1 MFTLKTS
8 LIIPT
13 RNRSEQLIDLL
24 NNLFILKIRFSEIL
38 IIDSSRNFHSKKIK
52 LYCKNKKIKYFLS
65 RPSTSFQRNLGLKKA
80 KPHSFIMF
88 MDDDVVFLKDTF
100 IKMNECII
108 KNKNNPKIAGFGF
121 NQIEDVKE
129 NILEKIKKIKFF
141 ENFNIYPSLPGRVS
155 KSGWHSKILNLKKD
169 SLSDWVFT
177 TICIFKKEEIKDF
190 KFDESFGQYS
200 YLEDLDFS
208 LNFKKNNKK
217 IYISSKA
224 KFKHPINID
233 RSSFNFGIIEIKNR
247 FKIVTKH
254 NLSKKYFIIGCVI
267 RFMISILKSLSFN
280 QKYFFRSIGNIYGF
294 FILFK
299 NNLN

>member
-121 NQIEDVKE
+121 NQIEDVKG
-129 NILEKIKKIKFF
+129 NILEK
-141 ENFNIYPSLPGRVS
+141 
-155 KSGWHSKILNLKKD
+155 
-169 SLSDWVFT
+169 
-177 TICIFKKEEIKDF
+177 
-190 KFDESFGQYS
+190 
-200 YLEDLDFS
+200 
-208 LNFKKNNKK
+208 
-217 IYISSKA
+217 
-224 KFKHPINID
+224 
-233 RSSFNFGIIEIKNR
+233 
-247 FKIVTKH
+247 
-254 NLSKKYFIIGCVI
+254 
-267 RFMISILKSLSFN
+267 
-280 QKYFFRSIGNIYGF
+280 
-294 FILFK
+294 
-299 NNLN
+299 